1 MTLDYN
7 AYLTNEQKAAINT
20 ERLTQLA
27 AEAYQNEVAM
37 KAADN
42 AGDTTSADV
51 FANNID
57 VIVSVM
63 ETHQAELDS
72 LA

>member
-7 AYLTNEQKAAINT
+7 AYLTNEQKALINT

-51 FANNID
+51 FANNIE

-63 ETHQAELDS
+63 ETHKAELDLLS
-72 LA
+72 